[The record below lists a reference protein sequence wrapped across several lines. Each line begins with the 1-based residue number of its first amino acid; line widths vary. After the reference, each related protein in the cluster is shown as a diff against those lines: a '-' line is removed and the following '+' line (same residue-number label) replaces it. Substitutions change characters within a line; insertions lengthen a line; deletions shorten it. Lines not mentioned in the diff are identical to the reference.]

1 MQSVHA
7 RWPYHN
13 LAVQR
18 HEPQH
23 QISVRGLHHCLHL
36 LSLMQLTWWS
46 LQHQWQWQRELEL
59 EVGLLLLV
67 LEWGLEVVAAQ
78 QALVQ
83 EQ

>member
-1 MQSVHA
+1 M

-23 QISVRGLHHCLHL
+23 QISVRGLHHCLRL
-36 LSLMQLTWWS
+36 LSLMQLLTWWS

-78 QALVQ
+78 QALEQ